1 VVRRRLNLS
10 LIVLFVAAMA
20 LYPRLFPARLN
31 LGVAVVLFAAMAT
44 AWDVLGGWAGQLSLG
59 HSALVGVGGY
69 TMALLALRL
78 GLAPWWGLLAAM
90 AVAATMAA
98 GWGWVTFRLRGP
110 YFVLSTIAVSEI
122 LRMVAVNWKS
132 FTGGAEGLFIRE
144 LPQPFGLDLFGRTT
158 EYYLGLGL
166 LAGAVLVAWY
176 LSWSRFGYYL
186 QAIRE
191 DEDSAMAMGINP
203 TRYKIAAF
211 MVSAALTAAGGVLYA
226 IYISFFEP
234 HLVFNIALS
243 VELALMAYIGGAGTI
258 MGPAF
263 GAILLL
269 LAGDVFR
276 QYFQQ
281 ANLLIYGILIII
293 VIRFAPEGLAGGAA
307 RLVRRAQLAAPA
319 ARRRREMERV

>member
-1 VVRRRLNLS
+1 MDRRRLNLF
-10 LIVLFVAAMA
+10 LVVLFVAAMS
-20 LYPRLFPARLN
+20 LYPRLFPTKLN

-69 TMALLALRL
+69 TMALLALR
-78 GLAPWWGLLAAM
+78 GAVAPWWGLLAAM
-90 AVAATMAA
+90 VASAAAAA

-132 FTGGAEGLFIRE
+132 FTGGAEGLFLRD
-144 LPQPFGLDLFGRTT
+144 LPRPFGLDLFARSSQ
-158 EYYLGLGL
+158 YYLGLGL
-166 LAGAVLVAWY
+166 LAVALLVAWY

-186 QAIRE
+186 QAVRE

-203 TRYKIAAF
+203 TRYKILAF
-211 MVSAALTAAGGVLYA
+211 MASAAITAAGGVLYA
-226 IYISFFEP
+226 IYFSFFEP
-234 HLVFNIALS
+234 HLVFNLGLS

-258 MGPAF
+258 LGPAC
-263 GAILLL
+263 GALLL
-269 LAGDVFR
+269 QLAGDAFR

-281 ANLLIYGILIII
+281 ANLLIYGVLIII
-293 VIRFAPEGLAGGAA
+293 VIRFAPEGLAGGGA
-307 RLVRRAQLAAPA
+307 RLAGWWRQAAPG
-319 ARRRREMERV
+319 ARARQESERA

>member
-1 VVRRRLNLS
+1 MDRRRLNLA
-10 LIVLFVAAMA
+10 LTILFVAAMV
-20 LYPRLFPARLN
+20 LYPRLFPTRLN
-31 LGVAVVLFAAMAT
+31 LGVAIVLFAAMAT

-90 AVAATMAA
+90 AVTAAAAA
-98 GWGWVTFRLRGP
+98 GWGWTVFRLRGP
-110 YFVLSTIAVSEI
+110 YFALSTIAVAEI

-144 LPQPFGLDLFGRTT
+144 LQSPFGLNLFTRTT
-158 EYYLGLGL
+158 QYYLGLGL
-166 LAGAVLVAWY
+166 LAATLLVAWY

-203 TRYKIAAF
+203 TRYKILAF
-211 MVSAALTAAGGVLYA
+211 MVSAAFAAAGGVLYA
-226 IYISFFEP
+226 IYLSFFEP
-234 HLVFNIALS
+234 HLIFNIGLS
-243 VELALMAYIGGAGTI
+243 IELALMAYIGGAGTI
-258 MGPAF
+258 LGPAF
-263 GAILLL
+263 GALLL
-269 LAGDVFR
+269 QAAGDVFR

-281 ANLLIYGILIII
+281 ANLLIYGVLIII
-293 VIRFAPEGLAGGAA
+293 VIRFAPEGLAGGLARIVRRWPRAATAA
-307 RLVRRAQLAAPA
+307 RG
-319 ARRRREMERV
+319 RREPERA

>member
-1 VVRRRLNLS
+1 MVRRRLNLS

>member
-1 VVRRRLNLS
+1 MDRRRLNL
-10 LIVLFVAAMA
+10 LFVFLFVAAMS
-20 LYPRLFPARLN
+20 LYPRLFPTKLN

-44 AWDVLGGWAGQLSLG
+44 AWDILGGWAGQLSLG

-69 TMALLALRL
+69 TMALLALR
-78 GLAPWWGLLAAM
+78 GAVAPWWGLLAAM
-90 AVAATMAA
+90 AVAAAAAA

-122 LRMVAVNWKS
+122 LRMVAVNWKA
-132 FTGGAEGLFIRE
+132 FTGGAQGLFLRD
-144 LPQPFGLDLFGRTT
+144 LPRPFGLDLFARSSQ
-158 EYYLGLGL
+158 YYLGLGL
-166 LAGAVLVAWY
+166 LAVALLVGWY

-203 TRYKIAAF
+203 TRYKILAF
-211 MVSAALTAAGGVLYA
+211 MASAAITASGGVLYA

-234 HLVFNIALS
+234 YLVFNLGLS

-258 MGPAF
+258 LGPAF
-263 GAILLL
+263 GALLL
-269 LAGDVFR
+269 QVAGDAFR

-281 ANLLIYGILIII
+281 ANLLIYGVLIII
-293 VIRFAPEGLAGGAA
+293 VIRFAPEGLAGGRA
-307 RLVRRAQLAAPA
+307 RLARWWRQAASGSRARQ
-319 ARRRREMERV
+319 ESERA